1 MNMETELAFML
12 WGYPELMTE
21 FKQKVLPELHN
32 LRMFR
37 EQEALDKQLTNRPF
51 SHEEFS
57 ESWTSPMLSME
68 SLRVKGSKS
77 QRPLH
82 MRAARKLPKRR
93 PDVDGQMS
101 LPFAIEEVRNAGD
114 KERGDVLLLRPSKL
128 RNERKLARLA
138 EEESG

>member
-32 LRMFR
+32 LRMLR
-37 EQEALDKQLTNRPF
+37 EQEALDKQLTSHPF

-57 ESWTSPMLSME
+57 ESWTSPLLSME
-68 SLRVKGSKS
+68 SLRVKATT
-77 QRPLH
+77 RPLH

-93 PDVDGQMS
+93 PDVHVDGQMS
-101 LPFAIEEVRNAGD
+101 LPVAIEEVRNVGD
-114 KERGDVLLLRPSKL
+114 QERGNVLLRPSKL
-128 RNERKLARLA
+128 RNERKLGRLA
-138 EEESG
+138 EEGSD